1 MAILPS
7 TPRRPKPRHEDGID
21 TFEQT
26 GALVLDILGVDVTQ
40 VHLGPALD
48 ASVAHRLDQRF
59 VGVQKFHVLAD
70 HGDVDF
76 LLWMQLGID
85 DTIPFGEIGATAFET
100 ETFDDIV
107 IEALGMQDAGIL

>member
-1 MAILPS
+1 
-7 TPRRPKPRHEDGID
+7 
-21 TFEQT
+21 
-26 GALVLDILGVDVTQ
+26 
-40 VHLGPALD
+40 
-48 ASVAHRLDQRF
+48 VAHRLDQRF

-85 DTIPFGEIGATAFET
+85 DTIPFGEVGATAFET

-107 IEALGMQDAGIL
+107 IEALGMQDARNLVDGIGVRQADHRTLFDVGE